1 MPAYD
6 AGQAGLRHHQPTPK
20 LRSGRPAFEGIK
32 KALADGIP
40 SGGEGHRPSDGPHTL
55 GAGQQHCPY
64 RLGFRSVG
72 TRCWNPGKGVVTVV
86 SDENSAEDAPAAA
99 SAAVDTFGSLDVVV
113 DGAGFTRDARTRMTT
128 EGGFDDVISVLLE
141 RAWLGTRA
149 AAEELAFAGIRVN
162 AIQPGIIRTEKVESL
177 RPDVLEKKLSEIP
190 LTLFSEPTEVAG
202 VALFLASG
210 ISNYMTG
217 TILEITGG
225 PHA

>member
-1 MPAYD
+1 
-6 AGQAGLRHHQPTPK
+6 
-20 LRSGRPAFEGIK
+20 
-32 KALADGIP
+32 
-40 SGGEGHRPSDGPHTL
+40 
-55 GAGQQHCPY
+55 
-64 RLGFRSVG
+64 
-72 TRCWNPGKGVVTVV
+72 VTVV
-86 SDENSAEDAPAAA
+86 SDVNSAEDAPAAA

-113 DGAGFTRDARTRMTT
+113 DGAGFTRDARMRMMT

-190 LTLFSEPTEVAG
+190 LTRFGEPTEVAG

-210 ISNYMTG
+210 RSSYMTG
-217 TILEITGG
+217 TVLEITGG

>member
-1 MPAYD
+1 M
-6 AGQAGLRHHQPTPK
+6 
-20 LRSGRPAFEGIK
+20 
-32 KALADGIP
+32 
-40 SGGEGHRPSDGPHTL
+40 
-55 GAGQQHCPY
+55 
-64 RLGFRSVG
+64 
-72 TRCWNPGKGVVTVV
+72 TVV

>member
-1 MPAYD
+1 
-6 AGQAGLRHHQPTPK
+6 
-20 LRSGRPAFEGIK
+20 
-32 KALADGIP
+32 
-40 SGGEGHRPSDGPHTL
+40 
-55 GAGQQHCPY
+55 
-64 RLGFRSVG
+64 
-72 TRCWNPGKGVVTVV
+72 VTVV
-86 SDENSAEDAPAAA
+86 SDVNSAEDAPAAA

-113 DGAGFTRDARTRMTT
+113 DGAGFTRDARTRMMT

-190 LTLFSEPTEVAG
+190 LTRFSEPTEVAG

-217 TILEITGG
+217 TVLEITGG

>member
-1 MPAYD
+1 
-6 AGQAGLRHHQPTPK
+6 
-20 LRSGRPAFEGIK
+20 
-32 KALADGIP
+32 
-40 SGGEGHRPSDGPHTL
+40 
-55 GAGQQHCPY
+55 
-64 RLGFRSVG
+64 
-72 TRCWNPGKGVVTVV
+72 VTVV

-113 DGAGFTRDARTRMTT
+113 DGAGFTRDARMRMMT

-149 AAEELAFAGIRVN
+149 AAEELAFAGVRVN

-177 RPDVLEKKLSEIP
+177 HPDVLEKKLSEIP
-190 LTLFSEPTEVAG
+190 LTRFSEPTEVAG

-217 TILEITGG
+217 TVLEITGG